1 MPNILLQHGDVLTL
15 DTEGRVLRDAAVAIS
30 DGTIQAVGETPEDF
44 HADEI
49 VDAGGHIIMPGFYNA
64 HTHSAMT
71 LFRGYAED
79 LPLDR
84 WLNERIFPIE
94 SALTADDV
102 YWGTG
107 LAAVEMI
114 RGGTVGFADHYFHME
129 RVAQVAVESGLRT
142 NLAWCTFG
150 GEEGEI
156 GADLAE
162 IAAFT
167 AQWQG
172 AAGGRIRTMLGPHS
186 AHTCTPQFL
195 ARTAAVAARLGVGI
209 HLHLAET
216 EAEVERSLA
225 LYDLRPVELLQA
237 NGVFEVPVL
246 AAHTIHLAGFERGM
260 LAAGGATAVQCPTT
274 HMKLG
279 YGVTPVPALLA
290 DGVNVALGTD
300 GAAST
305 GRLDMFQ
312 EARHA
317 TLIQKFSARDAKAL
331 PGDLALR
338 LATQNGAR
346 ALGFSTSGEIAPG
359 RAADLI
365 LLDCSGPHLRPQ
377 HDLVAGV
384 LHAACSQDV
393 SDVMVAGRWLM
404 RKRVLLTLD
413 EERILGEIQRRAERL
428 AAAPLRPANRYPA
441 GEPTLWAA
449 HQPLPSRENRQRED

>member
-1 MPNILLQHGDVLTL
+1 MPNILLQHADVLTL

-30 DGTIQAVGETPEDF
+30 DGTITAVGEIPADF
-44 HADEI
+44 QADET
-49 VDAGGHIIMPGFYNA
+49 VDATGHIVMPGFFNA

-84 WLNERIFPIE
+84 WLNERIFPVE

-102 YWGTG
+102 YWGTS
-107 LAAVEMI
+107 LAAAEMI
-114 RGGTVGFADHYFHME
+114 RGGTVGFADHYFHMD
-129 RVAQVAVESGLRT
+129 RVAQVAMDSGLRA
-142 NLAWCTFG
+142 NLAWCMFG
-150 GEEGEI
+150 REEGEI

-167 AQWQG
+167 EQWQG

-195 ARTAAVAARLGVGI
+195 ARTAAVAARQGVGI
-209 HLHLAET
+209 HIHLAES
-216 EAEVERSLA
+216 EAEVERSLV
-225 LYDLRPVELLQA
+225 LYDLRLVELLEA

-246 AAHTIHLAGFERGM
+246 AAHAIHLAPFERAM
-260 LAAGGATAVQCPTT
+260 MAAGGATAVQCPTT

-317 TLIQKFSARDAKAL
+317 ALIQKFSARDATAM

-346 ALGFSTSGEIAPG
+346 ALGFGASGAIAPG

-365 LLDCSGPHLRPQ
+365 MIDCSAPHLQPR
-377 HDLVAGV
+377 HDLAASVLYAAG
-384 LHAACSQDV
+384 SQDV
-393 SDVMVAGRWLM
+393 SDVMVAGKWLL
-404 RKRVLLTLD
+404 RKRELLTLD
-413 EERILGEIQRRAERL
+413 EERIRNEVQRRAERL
-428 AAAPLRPANRYPA
+428 AAAPRCPVNRYPA
-441 GEPTLWAA
+441 GGSTL
-449 HQPLPSRENRQRED
+449 

>member
-1 MPNILLQHGDVLTL
+1 MPNILLQHADILTL

-30 DGTIQAVGETPEDF
+30 DGTITAVGETPADF
-44 HADEI
+44 QADEI
-49 VDAGGHIIMPGFYNA
+49 VDATGHIVMPGFFNA

-102 YWGTG
+102 YWGTS
-107 LAAVEMI
+107 LAAAEMI
-114 RGGTVGFADHYFHME
+114 RGGTVGFADHYFHMD
-129 RVAQVAVESGLRT
+129 RVAQVAVESGLRA
-142 NLAWCTFG
+142 NLAWCIFG
-150 GEEGEI
+150 REEGEI

-167 AQWQG
+167 ERWQG
-172 AAGGRIRTMLGPHS
+172 AAGGRIKTMLGPHS
-186 AHTCTPQFL
+186 AHTCSPQFL

-209 HLHLAET
+209 HIHLAES

-225 LYDLRPVELLQA
+225 LYDLRLVELLEA

-246 AAHTIHLAGFERGM
+246 AAHAIHLADFERAM
-260 LAAGGATAVQCPTT
+260 MAAGGATAVQCPTT
-274 HMKLG
+274 HMKMG

-300 GAAST
+300 GAASS

-317 TLIQKFSARDAKAL
+317 ALIQKFSAGDATAL

-346 ALGFSTSGEIAPG
+346 ALGFGASGAIAPG

-365 LLDCSGPHLRPQ
+365 LLDCSAPHLQPR
-377 HDLVAGV
+377 HDLAASV
-384 LHAACSQDV
+384 LYAASSQDV
-393 SDVMVAGRWLM
+393 SDVMVAGKWLL
-404 RKRVLLTLD
+404 RKRELLTLD
-413 EERILGEIQRRAERL
+413 EERIRNEVQRRAERL
-428 AAAPLRPANRYPA
+428 AETPLRPVRRYPA
-441 GEPTLWAA
+441 GESTL
-449 HQPLPSRENRQRED
+449 